1 MSKNYWYEFECVNC
15 HKHFRTIQKN
25 ADEVIQCP
33 FCKVIPWGFTV
44 SGTKKE
50 YENGYIKDLEGE
62 QDEDNW

>member
-1 MSKNYWYEFECVNC
+1 MIFEDWCELECVNC
-15 HKHFRTIQKN
+15 HKHFRTLQKD

-50 YENGYIKDLEGE
+50 H
-62 QDEDNW
+62 

>member
-1 MSKNYWYEFECVNC
+1 MSKDYWYEFECVNC
-15 HKHFRTIQKN
+15 HKHFRTLQKN

-50 YENGYIKDLEGE
+50 HENEILSRKY
-62 QDEDNW
+62 

>member
-1 MSKNYWYEFECVNC
+1 MSKDYWYEFKCINC
-15 HKHFRTIQKN
+15 HKHFRILQKN

-50 YENGYIKDLEGE
+50 HKD
-62 QDEDNW
+62 DRR

>member
-15 HKHFRTIQKN
+15 HKHFRILQKN

-50 YENGYIKDLEGE
+50 HENE
-62 QDEDNW
+62 NTAH

>member
-1 MSKNYWYEFECVNC
+1 MSKDYWCEFECVNC
-15 HKHFRTIQKN
+15 YKHFRILLKN

-50 YENGYIKDLEGE
+50 HENE
-62 QDEDNW
+62 QI

>member
-1 MSKNYWYEFECVNC
+1 MSKVDFKDYWYEFECVNC
-15 HKHFRTIQKN
+15 HKYFRTLQKN

-50 YENGYIKDLEGE
+50 HENE
-62 QDEDNW
+62 

>member
-1 MSKNYWYEFECVNC
+1 MSKNYLYEFECVNC
-15 HKHFRTIQKN
+15 HKHFRTLQKN

-50 YENGYIKDLEGE
+50 HENDWNSWRLKKCS
-62 QDEDNW
+62 